1 MREPVSLHLEVG
13 PGGFTDLGNRLTLTA
28 NRPRIN
34 SEEGLLM
41 DTMNIVLL
49 ELMKQFVQER
59 VCEGGYIS
67 VSEYVRELIIAD
79 QKRKERAGNKFP
91 I

>member
-1 MREPVSLHLEVG
+1 
-13 PGGFTDLGNRLTLTA
+13 
-28 NRPRIN
+28 
-34 SEEGLLM
+34 M